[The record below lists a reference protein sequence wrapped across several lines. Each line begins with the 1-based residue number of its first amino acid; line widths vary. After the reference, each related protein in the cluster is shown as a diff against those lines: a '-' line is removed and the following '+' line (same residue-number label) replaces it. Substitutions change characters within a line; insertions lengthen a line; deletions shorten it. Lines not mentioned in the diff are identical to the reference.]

1 MTITTPRIFGQL
13 LPLNTAAPSILYT
26 APAGRQAQVTLF
38 VCNQS
43 GSVEYFRI
51 ALVQFGQTLINARYI
66 AWDTPITNNGM
77 FSAAGIGLN
86 SGDSIWVKSATGQ
99 LSFTATGIEFS

>member
-1 MTITTPRIFGQL
+1 MTVTTPKIFDQL

-26 APAGRQAQVTLF
+26 VPAGRQAQVTLF

-43 GSVEYFRI
+43 SGVEYFRI
-51 ALVQFGQTLINARYI
+51 ALVKFGQTLIDARYI
-66 AWDTPITNNGM
+66 AWDTAITNNGM
-77 FSAAGIGLN
+77 FSAAGIGLS
-86 SGDSIWVKSATGQ
+86 SGDSIWVKSATGK